1 MMSSGPWKIWCTAVL
16 LLYFYLKQH
25 SFPSTTLNGVV
36 SLLVLKG
43 KSWVVIVGISLDF
56 GTVDHFAP
64 KSRTLREGYRQKNI
78 LEYDPWDIKHGGN
91 SKESGHLDLN
101 IYRGTTDPGC

>member
-43 KSWVVIVGISLDF
+43 KSWVIIVGIGLDF
-56 GTVDHFAP
+56 DI
-64 KSRTLREGYRQKNI
+64 YI
-78 LEYDPWDIKHGGN
+78 LEYDPWDITNGGN
-91 SKESGHLDLN
+91 SKESGHLDLKRPTN
-101 IYRGTTDPGC
+101 TALCFLGP